1 MVHKQVD
8 YMMVSNNHYPKT
20 FAILAR
26 YAFGDTCRFKMHI
39 FTKFDD
45 FIRNRLLK
53 IIGKSATLLS
63 LIPESSSVE
72 ASTVHI

>member
-1 MVHKQVD
+1 MVHKEVD
-8 YMMVSNNHYPKT
+8 YMMVSDNHYPKT
-20 FAILAR
+20 FGILAS
-26 YAFGDTCRFKMHI
+26 YAFGDTCRFKML
-39 FTKFDD
+39 FTKLDD

-53 IIGKSATLLS
+53 IIAKSAALLS